1 MWVKEYRSYKNCKSS
16 SSLFRTATIWAKE
29 NLRLRIKINKQ
40 NQINKV
46 LLRIEEVLEI
56 DFI

>member
-1 MWVKEYRSYKNCKSS
+1 MSKRVEVCKSS